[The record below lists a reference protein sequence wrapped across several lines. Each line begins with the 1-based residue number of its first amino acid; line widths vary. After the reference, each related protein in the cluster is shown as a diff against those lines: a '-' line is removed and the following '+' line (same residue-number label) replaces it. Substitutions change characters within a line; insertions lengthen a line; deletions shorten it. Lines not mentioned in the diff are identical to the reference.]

1 MIACEGTAEVER
13 LRALTAYRGVCLL
26 GSPFDD
32 APQPVAVTDVGIEPA
47 GTSED
52 PFVRATLALI
62 PVGLA

>member
-1 MIACEGTAEVER
+1 MYFDAAEAKITE
-13 LRALTAYRGVCLL
+13 
-26 GSPFDD
+26 FDD